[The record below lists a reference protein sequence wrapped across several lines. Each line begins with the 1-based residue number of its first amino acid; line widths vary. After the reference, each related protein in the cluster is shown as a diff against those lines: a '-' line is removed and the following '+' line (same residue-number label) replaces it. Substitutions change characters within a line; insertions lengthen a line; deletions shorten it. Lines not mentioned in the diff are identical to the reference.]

1 MSYNHCSRLRL
12 ESSNQHV
19 FLWNDNIS
27 RSTISKPA
35 VYLFDSFDFDSALMS
50 RDMALFVRVIYEI
63 ARLPR
68 NHRSRNLSARKPR
81 CRARTEKERKK
92 EREKLSIMIIAMEFL
107 RVAKNCKQNEWL
119 HESSIRWQQ
128 TGMEKLLD
136 KINCQPFFFFFF
148 FLPDFALSKCD
159 ELRFFFLILFVMRYI
174 FNNINEYFNIFFVFS
189 RIQMIIDQ
197 CFINNFY

>member
-1 MSYNHCSRLRL
+1 MTSFALAFVF

-68 NHRSRNLSARKPR
+68 NHRSRNLSARKPHDV
-81 CRARTEKERKK
+81 EPEQKK
-92 EREKLSIMIIAMEFL
+92 RERERLSIMIIAMEFL
-107 RVAKNCKQNEWL
+107 R
-119 HESSIRWQQ
+119 
-128 TGMEKLLD
+128 
-136 KINCQPFFFFFF
+136 
-148 FLPDFALSKCD
+148 
-159 ELRFFFLILFVMRYI
+159 
-174 FNNINEYFNIFFVFS
+174 
-189 RIQMIIDQ
+189 
-197 CFINNFY
+197 

>member
-81 CRARTEKERKK
+81 CRARTEKER

-107 RVAKNCKQNEWL
+107 RVAKDCKQNEWL
-119 HESSIRWQQ
+119 HESGIRWQQ
-128 TGMEKLLD
+128 TGVEKLLD
-136 KINCQPFFFFFF
+136 KINCQPFFFFASFIF
-148 FLPDFALSKCD
+148 KFLSIN
-159 ELRFFFLILFVMRYI
+159 IL
-174 FNNINEYFNIFFVFS
+174 
-189 RIQMIIDQ
+189 
-197 CFINNFY
+197 

>member
-81 CRARTEKERKK
+81 CRARTEKEREK

-136 KINCQPFFFFFF
+136 KINCPPFFFFF

-159 ELRFFFLILFVMRYI
+159 ELRFFF
-174 FNNINEYFNIFFVFS
+174 FNIIRDALYF
-189 RIQMIIDQ
+189 QQ
-197 CFINNFY
+197 Y

>member
-1 MSYNHCSRLRL
+1 MYTLITTSCHITIALRL

-50 RDMALFVRVIYEI
+50 RDMALFARVIYEI

-68 NHRSRNLSARKPR
+68 NHRSRNLSAVNHDVEAEQK
-81 CRARTEKERKK
+81 KK

-107 RVAKNCKQNEWL
+107 RVAKNCKQNE
-119 HESSIRWQQ
+119 
-128 TGMEKLLD
+128 
-136 KINCQPFFFFFF
+136 
-148 FLPDFALSKCD
+148 
-159 ELRFFFLILFVMRYI
+159 
-174 FNNINEYFNIFFVFS
+174 
-189 RIQMIIDQ
+189 
-197 CFINNFY
+197 